1 MSEDTQLVTL
11 PESSALDIFTI
22 PNAIDFHLAKVRAH
36 IDAFV
41 PDMASNKGRKEI
53 ASFAYKVTQS
63 KTYLEMVGKRLADEQ
78 KEIPKKIDA
87 TRRHIAVTLDAWRD
101 EVRKPL
107 TDWEFAEDAR
117 IAKHE
122 KAIDDIRSLSILPTS
137 PSSIISEALAEV
149 EAVEVGAHC
158 EEYEAAYAEAKAV
171 ALEALRGILAF
182 RLKDEAD
189 QSELAYLRAAKAERD
204 AKDAEQ
210 RAAEAAAAAARQK
223 EADEKARAEAA
234 ILRDTQREEQA
245 AKDALHKAE
254 LDRALAERLA
264 AQAAEAAANQ
274 RRKEIEAELKA
285 KREAEAKA
293 AAKAA
298 ADAAEQKRRE
308 TDREYKA
315 SVHNETVASLV
326 LKAEI
331 DPVTAKRIVSLIVKR
346 EIDHVTINY

>member
-87 TRRHIAVTLDAWRD
+87 TRRHIAATLDAWRD

-107 TDWEFAEDAR
+107 TEWEAAEDAR
-117 IAKHE
+117 IALHE
-122 KAIDDIRSLSILPTS
+122 KAIDDIRSLSIMPTS
-137 PSSIISEALAEV
+137 PSHIISEALAEV
-149 EAVEVGAHC
+149 DAVEVGANC
-158 EEYEAAYAEAKAV
+158 EEYEAAYAEAKAI
-171 ALEALRGILAF
+171 ALEALRGLLAA

-189 QSELAYLRAAKAERD
+189 QAELAALRAAKAERD
-204 AKDAEQ
+204 AEDAAK
-210 RAAEAAAAAARQK
+210 RAAEQMMAVARQK
-223 EADEKARAEAA
+223 EADEKWRVEQIAALKKADEEKAEAA
-234 ILRDTQREEQA
+234 
-245 AKDALHKAE
+245 AK
-254 LDRALAERLA
+254 ALAERVA
-264 AQAAEAAANQ
+264 AGTALKAEQEKLRAA
-274 RRKEIEAELKA
+274 EAELKA
-285 KREAEAKA
+285 KREAEAKV
-293 AAKAA
+293 
-298 ADAAEQKRRE
+298 AAEAEAQKKRE
-308 TDREYKA
+308 ADREYKA
-315 SVHNETVASLV
+315 AVHNETVASLV
-326 LKAEI
+326 LKADL